1 MANALLNVGHPAQA
15 LVPPVPSQRP
25 SPGQVPAGAEVR
37 GTLGVGE
44 AFAVDEEGPVFAAV
58 GEEVDDDFTLAPGAV
73 VELLRELGTK
83 GDGPTVLIG
92 LEVVVVDVGGGG
104 GGVRPRVVGR
114 GMCFDF

>member
-1 MANALLNVGHPAQA
+1 M
-15 LVPPVPSQRP
+15 
-25 SPGQVPAGAEVR
+25 
-37 GTLGVGE
+37 
-44 AFAVDEEGPVFAAV
+44 VDDEGPDFAAV
-58 GEEVDDDFTLAPGAV
+58 GDAVTGVFVDGDDFTLAV

-92 LEVVVVDVGGGG
+92 LDGVIVDVGRGG

>member
-1 MANALLNVGHPAQA
+1 M
-15 LVPPVPSQRP
+15 
-25 SPGQVPAGAEVR
+25 
-37 GTLGVGE
+37 
-44 AFAVDEEGPVFAAV
+44 
-58 GEEVDDDFTLAPGAV
+58 

-92 LEVVVVDVGGGG
+92 GLDCVVVDAERGG